1 MIGTLHGEMV
11 AIQVGCKR
19 LGDFSFANKTCKSTG
34 KFELFTSCEP
44 CAMCLGAILWSG
56 VKRVVCGASK
66 VDAENI
72 GFHEGPVFEQSYK
85 YMTDHG
91 VAIEREVLRKE
102 AADVLN
108 MYADQ
113 GNAIYNGK

>member
-1 MIGTLHGEMV
+1 MV

-19 LGDFSFANKTCKSTG
+19 LNDFSFSNKTPSSTG
-34 KFELFTSCEP
+34 NYELFTSCEP

-72 GFHEGPVFEQSYK
+72 GFDEGPVFDESYT
-85 YMTDHG
+85 YMSNHG
-91 VAIEREVLRKE
+91 VTIEREVLRE
-102 AADVLN
+102 DAAAVLN
-108 MYADQ
+108 LYASDES
-113 GNAIYNGK
+113 NAIYNGKS

>member
-1 MIGTLHGEMV
+1 MV

-19 LGDFSFANKTCKSTG
+19 LDDFSFANQSASSTCK
-34 KFELFTSCEP
+34 FEFFTSCEP

-72 GFHEGPVFEQSYK
+72 GFHEGPVFEELYK
-85 YMTDHG
+85 YMTEHG
-91 VAIEREVLRKE
+91 VIIEREVLHKE
-102 AADVLN
+102 DADVLN
-108 MYADQ
+108 MYAEQ